1 MTLRALARIART
13 ALSNGGWRGKRGV
26 HELMSHI
33 VAGDR
38 RSRAF
43 AHCVAADLLRYL
55 SKRPDPVEGDTL
67 RRAHLA
73 ARWLAR
79 AQDVTRDG
87 GLSHGY
93 FPFRLSTGWRDSYPE
108 TSGYTIPTLFAYAE
122 ATGNLEY
129 RDRAVR
135 MAMFVADCQMPSGA
149 IYGGTVRSI
158 EKRVPVAFNTGMALL
173 GFSAAY
179 RATSERLFRE
189 CARKAADFLV
199 NDIDEDGHF
208 RSQGPFVHRGT
219 VKTHTSLCAWPLFL
233 AGEDCGCD
241 QYMAAAFR
249 CGDAALRQQQAN
261 GWFANNCLSNRVD
274 APLLHT
280 IAYTFQ
286 GLLEL
291 GIVSGEH
298 RYVDAA
304 RRGMDGL
311 LPHCR
316 GGFLHGR
323 WFSDWQ
329 PASLS
334 SCLTGAAQ
342 IGVVCYRLAEHTG
355 DERYRHAA
363 DLVLN
368 SLKPLQQ
375 MSDGS
380 RGNLELVGGI
390 GGSFPLVG
398 EYMSNGFP
406 GWAAKF
412 YLDALLHQYLLETCS
427 KARRGAR
434 IDDHVNPGLPQ
445 ALSH

>member
-1 MTLRALARIART
+1 MR
-13 ALSNGGWRGKRGV
+13 
-26 HELMSHI
+26 HI
-33 VAGDR
+33 VVGDHR
-38 RSRAF
+38 ARAF
-43 AHCVAADLLRYL
+43 AHCVAADLIRFLTD
-55 SKRPDPVEGDTL
+55 SPAPVEGETL
-67 RRAHLA
+67 RRARLA

-93 FPFRLSTGWRDSYPE
+93 FPFRSSTGWANSYPE
-108 TSGYTIPTLFAYAE
+108 TSGYTIPTLFNHSG

-129 RDRAVR
+129 RDRAIR

-149 IYGGTVRSI
+149 IYGGTVRPA

-173 GFSAAY
+173 GFSAAF
-179 RATSERLFRE
+179 RATGERLFRE

-208 RSQGPFVHRGT
+208 RSQGPFVHRGII
-219 VKTHTSLCAWPLFL
+219 KTHTSLCAWPLFL
-233 AGEDCGCD
+233 AGEDCGCEE
-241 QYMAAAFR
+241 YIAMALR

-261 GWFANNCLSNRVD
+261 GWFANNCLSNRIE

-298 RYVDAA
+298 RYVEAA
-304 RRGMDGL
+304 RRGVDGL

-316 GGFLHGR
+316 RGFLHGR

-342 IGVVCYRLAEHTG
+342 VSVVCFRLAGHTG

-363 DLVLN
+363 DSVLN
-368 SLKPLQQ
+368 GLKPLQQ
-375 MSDGS
+375 TSVGHHD
-380 RGNLELVGGI
+380 NFELVGGI

-412 YLDALLHQYLLETCS
+412 YLDALLLQYQLEAS
-427 KARRGAR
+427 PKGFGQLSPNDERVNRRR
-434 IDDHVNPGLPQ
+434 TQ